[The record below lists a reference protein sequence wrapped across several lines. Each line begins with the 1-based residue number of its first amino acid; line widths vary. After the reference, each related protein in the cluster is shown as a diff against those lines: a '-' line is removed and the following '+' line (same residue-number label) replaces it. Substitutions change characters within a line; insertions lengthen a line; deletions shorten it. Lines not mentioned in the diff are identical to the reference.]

1 MLNERLLNEHLIF
14 EFSEDGF
21 REKTSL
27 LLEMYGAVTN
37 IRYYLDIIQKKF
49 LETDGNEIVLKDE
62 DFPLGTFKNLEI
74 VVRYNE
80 NFQTRPIAKGRH
92 SYTDGKLTIT
102 IDTESYNKKSAI
114 PKIRKVVGH
123 EMIHNVHAEGL
134 RKTYGDE
141 TTFDDFEK
149 FYDGA
154 VYFLEHGDML
164 EKNFG
169 SILYHLA
176 DSEKNAF
183 IGQTFTEL
191 EQYADHIID
200 DSTAKKAI
208 TKTETYVELDNL
220 DSKIRKLRT
229 YSMADKN
236 YLITAFNRFTG
247 LNYTFDMM
255 MEWIERRFYDYVDKF
270 FEQACKM
277 ANFYYQ
283 ENVKKTTRTETFDN
297 PLDNKHFDKHDFD
310 LWKKASWNS
319 K

>member
-1 MLNERLLNEHLIF
+1 MLDERLLKEHLIF
-14 EFSEDGF
+14 EFSENGF
-21 REKTSL
+21 REKTGL

-49 LETDGNEIVLKDE
+49 LETNEGETVLSDE
-62 DFPLGTFKNLEI
+62 DFPLGAVKNI
-74 VVRYNE
+74 KIIVRYTKNS
-80 NFQTRPIAKGRH
+80 QTRPTAKGQH
-92 SYTDGKLTIT
+92 SYFNGVLTIT
-102 IDTESYNKKSAI
+102 VDVESYDKKSAI
-114 PKIRKVVGH
+114 PKIRKVIGH
-123 EMIHNVHAEGL
+123 EMIHNAHAEGL
-134 RKTYGDE
+134 RKNYDE
-141 TTFDDFEK
+141 KTTFNDFEK

-176 DSEKNAF
+176 QSEKNAF

-191 EQYADHIID
+191 EQYANHIID
-200 DSTAKKAI
+200 DNTAKKAI
-208 TKTETYVELDNL
+208 TKTETYSVLDNL
-220 DSKIRKLRT
+220 DAKIGRLRT
-229 YSMADKN
+229 CSLADKN

-255 MEWIERRFYDYVDKF
+255 MDWIEKRFYDYVDKF

-283 ENVKKTTRTETFDN
+283 ENIKKTTRTETFDDS
-297 PLDNKHFDKHDFD
+297 LDDRYFDKHDFD
-310 LWKKASWNS
+310 LWKKASWNNQ
-319 K
+319 